1 MWDNGAKDQAAMAKK
16 SKPSAERR
24 KNLERFTQKFEKG
37 DLPPAKE
44 YGGVKPEDPGWLEA
58 MCKAKGIEYVEG

>member
-1 MWDNGAKDQAAMAKK
+1 MAKQ
-16 SKPSAERR
+16 SKERR